1 MWLLDNSSL
10 RQLVDTPN
18 RDSILQKME
27 QFLAN
32 MNARYMLALVRLSVC
47 LSVCLSVT
55 FVHSTV
61 PVEIYGNISTPFD
74 ALAIRWHSRNI
85 LQRSS
90 QGNHSV
96 GGDKRKR
103 GSQI

>member
-47 LSVCLSVT
+47 LSVCL
-55 FVHSTV
+55 
-61 PVEIYGNISTPFD
+61 
-74 ALAIRWHSRNI
+74 
-85 LQRSS
+85 
-90 QGNHSV
+90 
-96 GGDKRKR
+96 
-103 GSQI
+103 